1 MPAILKAPSDTPIVL
16 LNGARQTGKS
26 TSGRYITLDEVQRD
40 PKLFL
45 AIKAAIDRQRLPSSF
60 LLAGSANPLLLPK
73 LLESLAG
80 RMEMLTL

>member
-1 MPAILKAPSDTPIVL
+1 VVETH
-16 LNGARQTGKS
+16 RS
-26 TSGRYITLDEVQRD
+26 TDDQPVPFGSNLYAL

-73 LLESLAG
+73 LLESLVG
-80 RMEMLTL
+80 RMEMLTLWPFSQDEL